1 MAGVNKVIKLVDAI
15 GDLASASNK
24 GLRFAP
30 VKTGKITVPIGKVTY
45 APKMK
50 AVANAD
56 DVASNVSALSRK
68 DEILAKYASEKG
80 FDLDDIIAQFNNAE
94 KYLDEVSLDRLLHL
108 TQNGTIKLFEK
119 RTIRLR
125 MTKIT
130 DNSLA
135 DKANIPSVL
144 SYFNVAKNGEDVVK
158 INAKYFKELLALE
171 KQGKILP
178 VNVLNI
184 IDVSKYQSPQYIDN
198 LIKYIYCGKVNKSN
212 LNQALMLNRNY
223 YSLNLLNAKSLDD
236 LSVVELKQL
245 REIIACK
252 GSNRNAMKARVEQ
265 TFRDTL
271 CELDTPLMPKDIN
284 ARKQVLSQVVERLSA
299 FTKVN
304 HVSPQVSSRFT
315 QNFGNVEK
323 AFMNA
328 TGSIDDLMK
337 AGGVQL
343 RYSRDAFKQNIMGQI
358 SHLPQAEQTRV
369 LERFGLIKMSDDVLG
384 GIPVHIQDTKGL
396 SQAEL
401 AINNEIN
408 KFLFQNKVVLPK
420 GFENYQMVLDDI
432 VETFPEFMYT
442 IGSKQH
448 DTHYLGLSEH
458 ILKVFEQN
466 MKNPLYK
473 NLNAQERRI
482 LGVSTILHD
491 LNKTEKI
498 VDDIHPLISS
508 QSTNAIME
516 RFPHLSLNEKD
527 RIINLVENH
536 HWLTKIDDV
545 DNFNMETVKDIA
557 FKFRSGNDF
566 TMAKIF
572 AESDLKGVNAKF
584 WKDYGGKIN
593 CPMTRAIEENIAQLQ
608 MNGKAIFTADVTMAK
623 VLENGGTRMVLGTGA
638 EQTNNVVVKASQM
651 GLNEMPVLYHA
662 PATDDAF
669 EMMMSGMGYGREGV
683 FSLTLGKNGRS
694 AVFQKRPEFML
705 FRRPNMNNVTY
716 ISVENGS
723 TGVNK
728 AYHVLQKFAFED
740 IGFSEVCCKNYAE
753 IIGKT
758 MSRETYG
765 KLYREISSLENPN
778 LIHQNKVV
786 QQILGGQ
793 DEAMAFEKAIIKT
806 NNHYICQG
814 DKTTVEFSEAVAGD
828 LRAGGI
834 GTNRQPQDMSFSVR
848 KLCEKYN
855 LPIVVFD

>member
-1 MAGVNKVIKLVDAI
+1 MADVNKVIKLVDAI
-15 GDLASASNK
+15 GNLASVSNK

-30 VKTGKITVPIGKVTY
+30 VKTGKITVPIGKITY

-50 AVANAD
+50 AVASAD

-68 DEILAKYASEKG
+68 DDILAKYASEKG
-80 FDLDDIIAQFNNAE
+80 FDLDDITNQFNNAE
-94 KYLDEVSLDRLLHL
+94 KYLDEVSLEQLLKYADD
-108 TQNGTIKLFEK
+108 GDMKIFASGGRCFGIGIKNTDINLLSFGHSRPLVK
-119 RTIRLR
+119 FLNV
-125 MTKIT
+125 TKYG
-130 DNSLA
+130 DEVV
-135 DKANIPSVL
+135 ANAQYL
-144 SYFNVAKNGEDVVK
+144 
-158 INAKYFKELLALE
+158 KELLALAR
-171 KQGKILP
+171 QGKI
-178 VNVLNI
+178 
-184 IDVSKYQSPQYIDN
+184 SPQYISNVMKTGVDDTGAIADLVAGLRSGIIN
-198 LIKYIYCGKVNKSN
+198 DKN
-212 LNQALMLNRNY
+212 LNTAL
-223 YSLNLLNAKSLDD
+223 LLANSGLSAKFFYIKNLDD
-236 LSVVELKQL
+236 LSIAELKNL
-245 REIIACK
+245 RNIVAGK
-252 GSNRNAMKARVEQ
+252 GSNKTRVKALAEQ
-265 TFRDTL
+265 KYREAL
-271 CELDTPLMPKDIN
+271 CELDIPLLPKDLT
-284 ARKQVLSQVVERLSA
+284 ARQKVLAKIVEKLSA
-299 FTKVN
+299 SVRVN
-304 HVSPQVSSRFT
+304 NVSPQVSDKFA
-315 QNFGNVEK
+315 QNFSNVEK

-328 TGSIDDLMK
+328 TGSIDDLAR

-343 RYSRDAFKQNIMGQI
+343 RYSRDIFKQNIMGQI
-358 SHLPQAEQTRV
+358 SHLPTNEQAKI
-369 LERFGLIKMSDDVLG
+369 LEKFGLIRVSDDILG

-401 AINNEIN
+401 AINNEID

-420 GFENYQMVLDDI
+420 GFENYQMALDDI
-432 VETFPEFMYT
+432 VEAFPEFMYT
-442 IGSKQH
+442 IGSRQH
-448 DTHYLGLSEH
+448 GEHALGLSEH

-498 VDDIHPLISS
+498 VDDIHSLISS
-508 QSTNAIME
+508 KSTISIMD
-516 RFPHLSLNEKD
+516 RFSHLSLNEKD

-536 HWLTKIDDV
+536 HWLTRIDDV

-593 CPMTRAIEENIAQLQ
+593 CPITRAIEENIAQLQ
-608 MNGKAIFTADVTMAK
+608 MNGKAIFTADITMVNALK
-623 VLENGGTRMVLGTGA
+623 NGGTRMVLGTGA
-638 EQTNNVVVKASQM
+638 EQTNNVVVRASQM

-669 EMMMSGMGYGREGV
+669 TLMMSGMGYGREGV

-716 ISVENGS
+716 ISVKNGN
-723 TGVNK
+723 TGVDK
-728 AYHVLQKFAFED
+728 TYRVLQKFAFED

-765 KLYREISSLENPN
+765 KLYREISSLENPY

-806 NNHYICQG
+806 NNHYICKG
-814 DKTTVEFSEAVAGD
+814 DKTTVEISEAVAGD

-848 KLCEKYN
+848 KLCEEYN
-855 LPIVVFD
+855 LPIVIFD